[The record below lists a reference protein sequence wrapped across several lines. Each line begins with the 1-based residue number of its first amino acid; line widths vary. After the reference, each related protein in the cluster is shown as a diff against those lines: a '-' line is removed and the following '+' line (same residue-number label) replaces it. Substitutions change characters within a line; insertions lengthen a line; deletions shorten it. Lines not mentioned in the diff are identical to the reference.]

1 MLKRTFTAGLLLLAS
16 QAHAE
21 GLVVAPTRII
31 FAPGQHSTEAALTNT
46 TKEEVR
52 YRIGVVDETL
62 TASNTMQV
70 SSTFPYSVKN
80 MLRYTPKMV
89 SLKPGQRQTI
99 RLMVNRP
106 DNLADGDYHS
116 HLLLEQV
123 PIKKDVSATTTPPRG
138 NRLTLSV
145 GVLYSM
151 GIPVIVQQ
159 GHLTG
164 AVALTGATLVRDAKG
179 HATAVKAV
187 LTHTGNAEGEGYLS
201 ASINGKSVAIPQI
214 VHLYRETSQVEITM
228 PLALEAQSAK
238 PGAITLE
245 LRDDDGK
252 TGKVLGTTVAQ

>member
-1 MLKRTFTAGLLLLAS
+1 MLKRTFTAGLLLLAA

-21 GLVVAPTRII
+21 GLVVAPTRIV
-31 FAPGQHSTEAALTNT
+31 FAPGQRSTEAALTNT

-80 MLRYTPKMV
+80 MLRYTPKLV

-116 HLLLEQV
+116 HLLLEQI
-123 PIKKDVSATTTPPRG
+123 PIKKDVSATTPPSG

-179 HATAVKAV
+179 KATAVRAI

-201 ASINGKSVAIPQI
+201 ATINGKSVVLPQI
-214 VHLYRETSQVEITM
+214 VHLYRETSQVNVTM
-228 PLALEAQSAK
+228 PLALKAQSAN
-238 PGAITLE
+238 PGTITLE
-245 LRDDDGK
+245 LRDGDGK
-252 TGKVLGTTVAQ
+252 TGKVIGTAVAQ